1 MFASS
6 NWPLAAIVT
15 VVIMIVAVFGRF
27 VTRPRIHG
35 QNAQRL
41 VDFTLILCA
50 VTLIATVAV
59 FALVLS

>member
-6 NWPLAAIVT
+6 SWPLAAIVT
-15 VVIMIVAVFGRF
+15 VAIMIIALIGRF
-27 VTRPRIHG
+27 VIKPRVHG
-35 QNAQRL
+35 QAAQRL
-41 VDFTLILCA
+41 VDLTLVLCA